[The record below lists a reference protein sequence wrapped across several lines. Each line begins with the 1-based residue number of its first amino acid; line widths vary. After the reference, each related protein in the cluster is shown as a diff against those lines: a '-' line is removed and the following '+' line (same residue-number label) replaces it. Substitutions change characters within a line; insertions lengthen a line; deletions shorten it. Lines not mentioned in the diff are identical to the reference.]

1 MKAIMDI
8 LQDTI
13 KVAKYNKTIRS
24 NPEKDSKKLEKM
36 ISLYKESPER
46 FMEKY
51 IERGDLDDV

>member
-24 NPEKDSKKLEKM
+24 NPERDSEKLQKM
-36 ISLYKESPER
+36 ISVYKESPER

-51 IERGDLDDV
+51 IERGDFDDE

>member
-1 MKAIMDI
+1 MDI

-24 NPEKDSKKLEKM
+24 NPERDSEKLQKM

-51 IERGDLDDV
+51 IEREDLEDE

>member
-24 NPEKDSKKLEKM
+24 NPERDFEKLQKM

-51 IERGDLDDV
+51 IERGDFDDE